1 MDAKSN
7 VNLYLSKNT
16 ATLLKY
22 DLITRKTTSIKQIY
36 KIFLSNTTTTTT
48 TTSISHLLTQLQAS
62 QKGICFPKFYI

>member
-22 DLITRKTTSIKQIY
+22 DLITRKTTGIKQMY
-36 KIFLSNTTTTTT
+36 KVFLSNTTTT